1 MEISALEAS
10 TLAYFI
16 VAVIY
21 ELILRQE
28 LQSKPDIVSSYT
40 YFTFGFIFKPMIKIM
55 GFRFWGYSKKLNV
68 VGIIFSLIHY
78 ILLVQLVLIRP
89 HKLV

>member
-10 TLAYFI
+10 TLAYLI

-28 LQSKPDIVSSYT
+28 LQSKPDIISSHT
-40 YFTFGFIFKPMIKIM
+40 YFTFGFILKPMIKIM

-68 VGIIFSLIHY
+68 VGTIFSSVHY
-78 ILLVQLVLIRP
+78 ILLMQLVLIIL
-89 HKLV
+89 KSGS

>member
-28 LQSKPDIVSSYT
+28 LQSKSDIVSSHT
-40 YFTFGFIFKPMIKIM
+40 YLTFGFILKPMIKIM
-55 GFRFWGYSKKLNV
+55 GFRFWGYSKKLNF
-68 VGIIFSLIHY
+68 VGTIFSSIHY
-78 ILLVQLVLIRP
+78 ILLVQLVLII
-89 HKLV
+89 LTSSS